1 MPGWHAVRSYLGCAL
16 GLALFAASIL
26 ATGAWA
32 ERNQL
37 TAIRERG
44 AARLDLQAA
53 LLEQE
58 LSRYHYLPA
67 AVRLNPDVLRLL
79 AQPEDGALAAK
90 VDRFLE
96 ALNQEAGAS
105 DLYVLN
111 RDGKVLAASNWNQK
125 TSFVGV
131 DLSYRP
137 YFQDAL
143 RTGVGRIYGIGT
155 TTGEPG
161 YYFAQAVDVILLRP
175 EERVVDKEGRDL
187 APPKIVD
194 RGVPVGVEAELG
206 VLMLVERGA
215 IEMGEAVLVDRKVCR
230 HPVDQ
235 HRHPGTMRA
244 VDEPGEAIGPAKPR

>member
-161 YYFAQAVDVILLRP
+161 YYFAQAVDGGGVGDLVGCRRIDFGSHGFYRIRFARLWAAQSHRASSMP
-175 EERVVDKEGRDL
+175 RRSGDRRWVVESVQGCEL
-187 APPKIVD
+187 A
-194 RGVPVGVEAELG
+194 
-206 VLMLVERGA
+206 
-215 IEMGEAVLVDRKVCR
+215 
-230 HPVDQ
+230 
-235 HRHPGTMRA
+235 
-244 VDEPGEAIGPAKPR
+244 